1 VARGAKHPWSP
12 SLTAEFH
19 FFFKKKRISRKTAVL
34 LKGGKP
40 RKKMLKGGKAQTG
53 ESIVQKL
60 YNRKHRE
67 TKRTIGIGFVNY
79 RKVKSFDI

>member
-1 VARGAKHPWSP
+1 M
-12 SLTAEFH
+12 
-19 FFFKKKRISRKTAVL
+19 

-40 RKKMLKGGKAQTG
+40 RKKKMLKGGKALTG

-79 RKVKSFDI
+79 RKVKSFEI

>member
-1 VARGAKHPWSP
+1 M
-12 SLTAEFH
+12 
-19 FFFKKKRISRKTAVL
+19 